1 MRTIAIIILAAA
13 VAQLAGCG
21 GTSPTTFIH
30 PEYNFAYVERVAVI
44 PMENLTNDQGA
55 GARVTRFF
63 VNELLATE
71 AFAVVE
77 PGEVARALA
86 AIAEVRTAE
95 LTREQVLRLGEELKV
110 QGLFLGSLTESTSA
124 RSGGGTVNH
133 VTMSARLV
141 ETDTGETVWAATHTA
156 DSKGFWSTL
165 FGTADRSLSE
175 VMRECVHECLHTL
188 VN

>member
-1 MRTIAIIILAAA
+1 MRTFAIILVATAAI
-13 VAQLAGCG
+13 QLAGCG
-21 GTSPTTFIH
+21 GTAPTTFIH
-30 PEYNFAYVERVAVI
+30 PEYNFGYVERVAVV

-55 GARVTRFF
+55 GARATRFF

-77 PGEVARALA
+77 PGEVTRALA
-86 AIAEVRTAE
+86 TVSEVRTAE
-95 LTREQVLRLGEELKV
+95 LTRDQVMRLGKELKV
-110 QGLFLGSLTESTSA
+110 QGLFLGSLTEAASA

-133 VTMSARLV
+133 VTLSARLV

-156 DSKGFWSTL
+156 DSRSFWSTL

-175 VMRECVHECLHTL
+175 VMRECVHECLRTL